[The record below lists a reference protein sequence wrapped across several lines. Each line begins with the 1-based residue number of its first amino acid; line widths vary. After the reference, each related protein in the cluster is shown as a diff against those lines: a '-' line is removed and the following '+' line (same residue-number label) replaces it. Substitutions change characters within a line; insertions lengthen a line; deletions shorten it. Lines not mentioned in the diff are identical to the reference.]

1 MPAVTLRH
9 PSQAA
14 PAEASLWLGW
24 CGDSFAPRTPPS
36 PFVHPTS
43 PRGHLWRSP
52 LSFPSWACK
61 APCPGLLGLGNERQG
76 LKPALVP
83 LLGSRACPSH
93 REAVRRARRPPAFP
107 SPSPARPPRSGLRE
121 RGPGCPLS
129 PPASLQSH
137 HTICQW
143 FLASEH
149 PQAASPL
156 ASRMQLPASS
166 EPFSL
171 SVGSGFS
178 GFWPPRGHISRAEG
192 PTWGGLAV
200 LDSGGGFSK
209 LSWTSRFSLRAVP
222 RSGL

>member
-1 MPAVTLRH
+1 MNLVSILE
-9 PSQAA
+9 
-14 PAEASLWLGW
+14 AESTDLLKELNQGW
-24 CGDSFAPRTPPS
+24 
-36 PFVHPTS
+36 
-43 PRGHLWRSP
+43 
-52 LSFPSWACK
+52 
-61 APCPGLLGLGNERQG
+61 LLGLGNERQG
-76 LKPALVP
+76 LKPALAP

-156 ASRMQLPASS
+156 ASRMQLQGHFGAL
-166 EPFSL
+166 FSL
-171 SVGSGFS
+171 CGQWLLWF
-178 GFWPPRGHISRAEG
+178 
-192 PTWGGLAV
+192 LATP
-200 LDSGGGFSK
+200 
-209 LSWTSRFSLRAVP
+209 WTHQQS
-222 RSGL
+222 